1 MAGKLRVTLRKS
13 PISYTARARST
24 VRSLGLH
31 RIGETVEIVDNE
43 VTRGM
48 VHAVEFLVVTEPV
61 EEGTGARAKAAG
73 RASAKATGRASAK
86 AAGKA
91 PATHEETEA

>member
-13 PISYTARARST
+13 PISYTARARAT

-31 RIGETVEIVDNE
+31 RIGQTVEVVDDP

-48 VHAVEFLVVTEPV
+48 VRAVQFLVVAEAV
-61 EEGTGARAKAAG
+61 DGSQAATGIAAAG
-73 RASAKATGRASAK
+73 Q
-86 AAGKA
+86 
-91 PATHEETEA
+91 EETEA

>member
-1 MAGKLRVTLRKS
+1 MAAKLRVTLRKS

-31 RIGETVEIVDNE
+31 RIGESVEVVDNP

-48 VHAVEFLVVTEPV
+48 IRAVQFLVVAEPV
-61 EEGTGARAKAAG
+61 EEPA
-73 RASAKATGRASAK
+73 ATGK
-86 AAGKA
+86 AVPGAA
-91 PATHEETEA
+91 PTGQEESQA

>member
-1 MAGKLRVTLRKS
+1 MAAKLRVTLRKS

-43 VTRGM
+43 ATRGM
-48 VHAVEFLVVTEPV
+48 VHAVEFLVVSEPA
-61 EEGTGARAKAAG
+61 EEGTGAP
-73 RASAKATGRASAK
+73 AK
-86 AAGKA
+86 AAGKTSTKA
-91 PATHEETEA
+91 AGKVPASHEETQA